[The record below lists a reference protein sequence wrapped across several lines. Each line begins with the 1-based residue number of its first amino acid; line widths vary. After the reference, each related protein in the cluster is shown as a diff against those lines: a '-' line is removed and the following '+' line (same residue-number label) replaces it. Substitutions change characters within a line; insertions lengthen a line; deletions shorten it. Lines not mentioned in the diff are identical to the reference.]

1 MPINKIPEAAVTGRE
16 GSGCDVPVH
25 VIEDNGTTARVQ
37 IEGCGIQLRQGQVHT
52 VASDRIERI
61 R

>member
-16 GSGCDVPVH
+16 GSGVDVPVH

-52 VASDRIERI
+52 VDSHRIERI